1 MADDQRLN
9 SIYDDDSECLDR
21 AYVSRLNLT
30 IAIYIIFVSICRRQ
44 RKNHVDP
51 TDANDR
57 KIDTSAT
64 CSK

>member
-1 MADDQRLN
+1 MM
-9 SIYDDDSECLDR
+9 SY
-21 AYVSRLNLT
+21 AYVSRLDLT
-30 IAIYIIFVSICRRQ
+30 NAVYIIRVYLLSTARES
-44 RKNHVDP
+44 VDP